1 MRSLGSICKS
11 AIFIWLLAAL
21 AGVLAAGERT
31 SEGEKITRSM
41 KVEFESKK
49 DKLNVR
55 SLSVAPDDQMT
66 CGDFLDF
73 IRKIEEIAARTCDMQ
88 IMKEDFVLDIAF
100 YPSVFGRVQN
110 RSNIYGMTVLENS
123 IELNAIEVMRR
134 DENGKF
140 LKIAENL
147 GKVRSVDPGKPR
159 LLYIVVTRQTKI
171 TDVLVA
177 LRELKL
183 EPFVLS
189 FMIFRDLDMHAL

>member
-1 MRSLGSICKS
+1 MRSLGSICITG
-11 AIFIWLLAAL
+11 IFLWMLAAL
-21 AGVLAAGERT
+21 AGLQAAEERT
-31 SEGEKITRSM
+31 TGGEEKTRSM
-41 KVEFESKK
+41 KVEFESKN

-55 SLSVAPDDQMT
+55 SLSVTPDDQMT

-88 IMKEDFVLDIAF
+88 LIKDGFVLDIAF
-100 YPSVFGRVQN
+100 HSSLYGRVQN
-110 RSNIYGMTVLENS
+110 ISNVYGMTVLENS

-159 LLYIVVTRQTKI
+159 LLYIVVTHAHR
-171 TDVLVA
+171 
-177 LRELKL
+177 LRDGGFAGIGGGLH
-183 EPFVLS
+183 VHR
-189 FMIFRDLDMHAL
+189 RDGR

>member
-1 MRSLGSICKS
+1 
-11 AIFIWLLAAL
+11 
-21 AGVLAAGERT
+21 
-31 SEGEKITRSM
+31 
-41 KVEFESKK
+41 
-49 DKLNVR
+49 
-55 SLSVAPDDQMT
+55 
-66 CGDFLDF
+66 
-73 IRKIEEIAARTCDMQ
+73 MQ
-88 IMKEDFVLDIAF
+88 IIKDGFVLDIAF
-100 YPSVFGRVQN
+100 HSSLYGRVQN
-110 RSNIYGMTVLENS
+110 ISNVYGMTVLENS

-171 TDVLVA
+171 AELLNA

-189 FMIFRDLDMHAL
+189 FMVFRRPDMHAL